1 MLEPIVQ
8 IWEDFY
14 NLIVGGLST
23 GTELKLNNCNIFWTI
38 LVTTYVYGVSI
49 VEYDQCNVD
58 TYGDI

>member
-1 MLEPIVQ
+1 MLKPIVK

-23 GTELKLNNCNIFWTI
+23 ELKLNNCNLFWTI

-49 VEYDQCNVD
+49 VEYDQFNVD
-58 TYGDI
+58 TYYGDI